1 MIDAISRTIV
11 GAVRAGYRHKV
22 WLSGIA
28 LGLTLTVA
36 VAYVLVGALRVN
48 PFSSTYPLT
57 IELAD
62 SGGLLA
68 NQDVTVRGVAV
79 GRVESL
85 RLTPSGVTASVH
97 IKSTIKIPAN
107 APVRV
112 SGLSAAG
119 EQYIDFE
126 PTSTDG
132 PFLAGG
138 DVIRQDQSTTPI
150 PLYELLTNANG
161 LLAQI
166 DPPKLELIKKELSL
180 SKDGPQKL
188 TDLLDG
194 GSFLLSTLN
203 GVLPE
208 TVSVLRS
215 SRVTLSLLADKNA
228 GLAATA
234 ANLDNVLAGV
244 NKMDGGYRTLVDQGP
259 GMLSRVDALFDDN
272 SDTMVSLLG
281 NLTTAAQLLNLRV
294 PALNALFPDYRGST
308 LEALGTMIHEQGL
321 WATVDIY
328 PRYTC
333 EYGTPRLPGS
343 AADYPEPFL
352 YTYCPDTDPG
362 LLIRGAK
369 NAPRPPG
376 DDTAGA
382 PPGADLTRRADPTPQ
397 GRFSIPTPY
406 GGPTLPIEP
415 PS

>member
-1 MIDAISRTIV
+1 MIDAISRIIV

-85 RLTPSGVTASVH
+85 RLTPSGVTASVN

-188 TDLLDG
+188 TDLIDG

-259 GMLSRVDALFDDN
+259 GLLSQVDALFDDN
-272 SDTMVSLLG
+272 SDTMV
-281 NLTTAAQLLNLRV
+281 
-294 PALNALFPDYRGST
+294 
-308 LEALGTMIHEQGL
+308 
-321 WATVDIY
+321 
-328 PRYTC
+328 
-333 EYGTPRLPGS
+333 
-343 AADYPEPFL
+343 
-352 YTYCPDTDPG
+352 
-362 LLIRGAK
+362 
-369 NAPRPPG
+369 
-376 DDTAGA
+376 
-382 PPGADLTRRADPTPQ
+382 
-397 GRFSIPTPY
+397 
-406 GGPTLPIEP
+406 
-415 PS
+415 